1 MRYVRRPFI
10 MLRSNAVTEIR
21 GLSVKLIVI
30 TIRFS
35 LPFPQ
40 VAEMLGPGHVITTC
54 LCDTGQVCDRSRD
67 VS

>member
-1 MRYVRRPFI
+1 
-10 MLRSNAVTEIR
+10 MLLCNAVTKIR
-21 GLSVKLIVI
+21 GSVLIVI
-30 TIRFS
+30 RSRFS

-54 LCDTGQVCDRSRD
+54 LCDTGQVCERSHD